1 MTLRK
6 EEINRKTLHAIT
18 GSVVPALILYI
29 PLYAPHFSWLPVW
42 LTPRLYPLI
51 LAAFASALL
60 TFVELLRFRNSA
72 VQRLFYSIS
81 GSALRP
87 EESQK
92 MTGATYIAYSAL
104 GCSLLFIN
112 HPQISFMVLAAF
124 IWGDA
129 AAALVGQSIGRIKI
143 GEKTIEGSLGCFAM
157 CIALF
162 VFVFPH
168 VPRLLEPWK
177 GVMPPCMA
185 FLSTFVITIMELFP
199 ISFKKNKVINDN
211 LIVPLITGVIILLL
225 FPPLQ

>member
-1 MTLRK
+1 MPLRK

-18 GSVVPALILYI
+18 GSVVPALILYV
-29 PLYAPHFSWLPVW
+29 PLYSPHFSWLPVW

-51 LAAFASALL
+51 LAALASALF
-60 TFVELLRFRNSA
+60 TVVELMRFRNSA
-72 VQRLFYSIS
+72 VQRLFYSVS
-81 GSALRP
+81 GAALRP

-104 GCSLLFIN
+104 GCSLLFVN
-112 HPQISFMVLAAF
+112 HPQISFMVLSAF
-124 IWGDA
+124 IWGDG

-143 GEKTIEGSLGCFAM
+143 GAKTLEGSLGCFVM

-168 VPRLLEPWK
+168 IPRLLEPWK
-177 GVMPPCMA
+177 GVIPLGMA
-185 FLSTFVITIMELFP
+185 LLSSFVITIMELFP
-199 ISFKKNKVINDN
+199 ISFKKNTVINDN
-211 LIVPLITGVIILLL
+211 LTVPLITGIIIVLL